1 MSTSLHIE
9 IVQVRQSRASKDYIE
24 DLVRGF
30 LIKLPMLT
38 PGATINNTA
47 FEDQTDAL
55 ELKEHVQ
62 CITFCDAEHEAD
74 VSPRDADLVFHVHM
88 LDQYGVETD
97 TMTDDTSGEEV
108 SAADVW
114 SLPAAEFHGLW
125 ESLIYDTRLK
135 EDTLRY
141 VKTAL
146 ELTDRGV
153 NPLVVGWSRVV
164 LLHGPPGTGK
174 TSLCRALAQK
184 LSIRLG
190 DRFSRARL
198 LEINA
203 HGLFS
208 KWFSESG
215 KLVAKLF
222 ERVREIASD
231 PRMLCIVLVDEVESL
246 AHARRAAMAGLEPSD
261 ALRAVNALLTQLDR
275 LRRLPNALVLA
286 TSNLTTAVDVAFVD
300 RADLKRRVGPPAARA
315 AYEILRG
322 CCEELMARGVVAP
335 RDLLFGHRVLQG
347 SGWADSEH
355 ARPSLMLWEVAQAAS
370 QASLSGRAL
379 RRLPFLALALHAPQ
393 SSRESLNLVAFL
405 KAMTAALQRHLEDEA
420 ALTADEPLTK
430 PTQPSTGTIVNGH

>member
-1 MSTSLHIE
+1 MNRPLHIE
-9 IVQVRQSRASKDYIE
+9 AVQIIQSQASKDTLKKIVLAY
-24 DLVRGF
+24 LM
-30 LIKLPMLT
+30 KLSKLS
-38 PGATINNTA
+38 PGTTINSSSY
-47 FEDQTDAL
+47 EDTP

-62 CITFCDAEHEAD
+62 SITICDTEHETD
-74 VSPRDADLVFHVHM
+74 VTPNEVELVIHVYTM
-88 LDQYGVETD
+88 DQYGAETD
-97 TMTDDTSGEEV
+97 TMTDGTSGEEV

-114 SLPAAEFHGLW
+114 DVPADEFHGLW
-125 ESLIYDTRLK
+125 ESLIYDGKLK

-141 VKTAL
+141 VETAL

-153 NPLVVGWSRVV
+153 NPLIVGWSRVV

-190 DRFSRARL
+190 DRFPRARL
-198 LEINA
+198 IEINA

-222 ERVREIASD
+222 DRVREIASD
-231 PRMLCIVLVDEVESL
+231 PRMLCLVLVDEVESL

-286 TSNLTTAVDVAFVD
+286 TSNLTTAIDVAFVD
-300 RADLKRRVGPPAARA
+300 RADLKRRVGPPAPRA

-322 CCEELMARGVVAP
+322 CCEELMARGAVAP
-335 RDLLFGHRVLQG
+335 RELLFALRILHG
-347 SGWADSEH
+347 SGWAESDH
-355 ARPSLMLWEVAQAAS
+355 ARASLRLWAVANSAA
-370 QASLSGRAL
+370 AAGLSGRAL
-379 RRLPFLALALHAPQ
+379 RRLPFLALALHAPRSAQ
-393 SSRESLNLVAFL
+393 TTTTLLEFIEALS
-405 KAMTAALQRHLEDEA
+405 AALKRHLEDEA
-420 ALTADEPLTK
+420 ALVEDEPVSKPQTK
-430 PTQPSTGTIVNGH
+430 KNETMVNGH